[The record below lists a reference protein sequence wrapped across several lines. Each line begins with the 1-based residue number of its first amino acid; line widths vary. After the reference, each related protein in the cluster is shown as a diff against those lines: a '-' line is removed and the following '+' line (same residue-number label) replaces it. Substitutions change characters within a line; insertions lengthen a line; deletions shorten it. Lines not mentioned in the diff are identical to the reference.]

1 MFASHF
7 QKMGYRYIQ
16 KVVREFQGGLVRDHY
31 KDLKY
36 TCLILFNKIVDGLR
50 KGNLGG
56 ISFVDTVLEAS
67 NIIEETTL
75 MREQIKSDE
84 AAFKRDMIYWYLEDD
99 LEKMTYRIPSKVDTF
114 DRFRDKKSNKA
125 KDYAIEIVTKNMIQ
139 S

>member
-1 MFASHF
+1 MR
-7 QKMGYRYIQ
+7 YRYIQ
-16 KVVREFQGGLVRDHY
+16 KVVRDFQGGLVRDYY

-36 TCLILFNKIVDGLR
+36 TCLILFNKNVDGLR

-84 AAFKRDMIYWYLEDD
+84 AAFKRDMI
-99 LEKMTYRIPSKVDTF
+99 
-114 DRFRDKKSNKA
+114 
-125 KDYAIEIVTKNMIQ
+125 
-139 S
+139 